1 MTTKNS
7 TAKDTNDDAAS
18 QIEARERQ
26 EQANLLEELK
36 AKLAAAEARADSAEG
51 VAAAA
56 KSEAAEAAAK
66 AEEAEGKAQ
75 EATRQL
81 EELSA
86 AKSRKAA
93 EAVKPK
99 ILTVI
104 SKTPYSY
111 LVDGVRVTPDVP
123 VKLEWRPGNLLD
135 CNMKAGLIGEYEV

>member
-36 AKLAAAEARADSAEG
+36 AKLAAAEARAES
-51 VAAAA
+51 
-56 KSEAAEAAAK
+56 
-66 AEEAEGKAQ
+66 AEGKAQ

-86 AKSRKAA
+86 DKSRKTTKAA
-93 EAVKPK
+93 QPK
-99 ILTVI
+99 IVTVI
-104 SKTPYSY
+104 SLTQYSY

>member
-36 AKLAAAEARADSAEG
+36 AKLAAAEA
-51 VAAAA
+51 
-56 KSEAAEAAAK
+56 K
-66 AEEAEGKAQ
+66 AQEAEGKAQ

-86 AKSRKAA
+86 DKSRKAA

>member
-36 AKLAAAEARADSAEG
+36 AKLAAAEARANSAEG
-51 VAAAA
+51 EAEAA
-56 KSEAAEAAAK
+56 KNEAAEAKDK
-66 AEEAEGKAQ
+66 ADQAEAKAQ
-75 EATRQL
+75 EAARQL
-81 EELSA
+81 VELSE
-86 AKSRKAA
+86 AKSEKTTKAA
-93 EAVKPK
+93 QPK
-99 ILTVI
+99 IVTVI
-104 SKTPYSY
+104 SLTQYSY